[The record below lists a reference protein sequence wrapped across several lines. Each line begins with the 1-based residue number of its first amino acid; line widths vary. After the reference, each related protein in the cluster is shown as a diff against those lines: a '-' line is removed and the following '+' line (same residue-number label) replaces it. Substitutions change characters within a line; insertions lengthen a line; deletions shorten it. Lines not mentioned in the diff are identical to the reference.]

1 MTQKKDPIEMQ
12 ELKETFIRNAATLPA
27 DFAAVVALVVIVYTG
42 LNAPGFF

>member
-1 MTQKKDPIEMQ
+1 MQ
-12 ELKETFIRNAATLPA
+12 ELKETLIRNAATLPA